1 MSATAEVQSGLE
13 GVVAFATEIAEP
25 DREGGALRYRGVDIE
40 ELVGNVPFEQVW
52 GLLVDGT
59 LQPGLPPA
67 EPHPL
72 SVRSGDPR
80 VDVQSALAMLAPQWG
95 FGQLIDISDEEA
107 RDNLARA
114 SVMALSFV
122 AQSARGIGKPPVPQ
136 REIDKAKSIPE
147 RFLIRWRGEA
157 NPDHVKAIDA
167 YWNSAAEHGMNAS
180 TFTARVVASTGA
192 DVAAALSAAVG
203 ALSGPLHGGAP
214 SRVLKM
220 LDDVAEFGDAEQYVK
235 DVLDSGQRLMGFGHR
250 VYRAEDPRAR
260 VLRRTAHEIDAP
272 RVEVAEALEKAAL
285 AELQA
290 RRPDRVLAT
299 NVEFWSAVVL
309 DFAEVPPE
317 LFTPMFT
324 CARTA
329 GWSAHIMEQKR
340 EGKLIRPT
348 AKYVGPRRGRC
359 RTCAERIELEVG
371 PASGRGPGT
380 DPHVLREHPGG
391 AEPRPQRAQRGRASA
406 PSSAAAARLVT
417 VVERGHDLARRAG
430 GETRRRRARPGRG
443 GRIDLAGDRPAVGA
457 VVGLGPPAV
466 EHAELQAAVEGRL
479 HAARA
484 AGLQRRPRQVQP
496 HVAAAHQPGRRVEVV
511 VVEEHHPLAD
521 DLGRLE
527 PEQALQRRA
536 WPPRRADG
544 PCRPGP
550 PAPAGRRPAARA
562 SSPGRG
568 SAGPAACRW
577 PPGGRTR
584 ASATSG
590 SNARA
595 AAST

>member
-40 ELVGNVPFEQVW
+40 ELVGAVPFEQVW
-52 GLLVDGT
+52 GLLVDDA
-59 LQPGLPPA
+59 LLPGMPPA
-67 EPHPL
+67 EPNAL
-72 SVRSGDPR
+72 SVHSGDPR
-80 VDVQSALAMLAPQWG
+80 VDVQSALAMLGPQWG
-95 FGQLIDISDEEA
+95 FEELIDISDEEA

-122 AQSARGIGKPPVPQ
+122 AQSARGIGRPPVSQ
-136 REIDKAKSIPE
+136 REIDKATSIPE

-157 NPDHVKAIDA
+157 DPKHVKAIDA

-220 LDDVAEFGDAEQYVK
+220 LDDVAASGDAEQYVK
-235 DVLDSGQRLMGFGHR
+235 DVLDRGERLMGFGHR

-260 VLRRTAHEIDAP
+260 VLRRTAKEIGAP
-272 RVEVAEALEKAAL
+272 RVEVAEALENAAL
-285 AELQA
+285 AELKA

-340 EGKLIRPT
+340 EGRLIRPT
-348 AKYVGPRRGRC
+348 AKYVGHG
-359 RTCAERIELEVG
+359 
-371 PASGRGPGT
+371 
-380 DPHVLREHPGG
+380 
-391 AEPRPQRAQRGRASA
+391 PRPLS
-406 PSSAAAARLVT
+406 
-417 VVERGHDLARRAG
+417 DLR
-430 GETRRRRARPGRG
+430 
-443 GRIDLAGDRPAVGA
+443 
-457 VVGLGPPAV
+457 
-466 EHAELQAAVEGRL
+466 
-479 HAARA
+479 
-484 AGLQRRPRQVQP
+484 
-496 HVAAAHQPGRRVEVV
+496 
-511 VVEEHHPLAD
+511 
-521 DLGRLE
+521 
-527 PEQALQRRA
+527 
-536 WPPRRADG
+536 
-544 PCRPGP
+544 
-550 PAPAGRRPAARA
+550 
-562 SSPGRG
+562 
-568 SAGPAACRW
+568 
-577 PPGGRTR
+577 
-584 ASATSG
+584 
-590 SNARA
+590 
-595 AAST
+595 